1 MASESLLKF
10 AEELRLA
17 REAKGISIL
26 QISSRTK
33 IDPKFL
39 SAIENGDFDIL
50 PELYVRAFI
59 KEFAQTID
67 LNAKEI
73 IQKFDYAKSGAP
85 EKITITKEHI
95 TKPEVMDVAKQVEES
110 IPEKVV
116 SQQAKQF
123 DSVHDSSTTDK
134 TETPKSLWVANINIM
149 MGAAVLVV
157 AALVFYF
164 AFFYESAPEIIAD
177 SSEQSTTE
185 TATRFEVK
193 KPELVP
199 VQDTIATPM
208 VPDSLS
214 LSVQNSGQVWVKVL
228 CDGKIKQQG
237 ILKNSGEI
245 KFKALKQF
253 GISIGNAGLVKLFF
267 NEKPVKNVGK
277 LGEIRNITITPDTI
291 RYLTIPRNEK
301 KSP

>member
-1 MASESLLKF
+1 MASEALLKF

-17 REAKGISIL
+17 REAKGLSIL

-39 SAIENGDFDIL
+39 SAIENGDFEIL

-67 LNAKEI
+67 LNPKET
-73 IQKFDYAKSGAP
+73 IQKFDYAKTGQQEKALVTKEQISKPVVNETTKPHEELIP
-85 EKITITKEHI
+85 EKIISSPTT
-95 TKPEVMDVAKQVEES
+95 
-110 IPEKVV
+110 
-116 SQQAKQF
+116 QF
-123 DSVHDSSTTDK
+123 DSVQDSSAPAA
-134 TETPKSLWVANINIM
+134 TEAPKSFIATNLNII
-149 MGAAVLVV
+149 MGAAVLIV

-164 AFFYESAPEIIAD
+164 AFFYESSPEIIAD
-177 SSEQSTTE
+177 LSEQNSSE
-185 TATRFEVK
+185 TASRFEVK
-193 KPELVP
+193 QPEQLP
-199 VQDTIATPM
+199 VQDTIPAP
-208 VPDSLS
+208 VVSDSLR
-214 LSVQNSGQVWVKVL
+214 LSVQNSGQVWIKVL

-253 GISIGNAGLVKLFF
+253 GISIGNAGLVKLFL
-267 NEKPVKNVGK
+267 NEKPVNNVGK